1 MTTFSQAR
9 STFRELFIQ
18 LEQLQGAEKIT
29 RAMRVLKERETGKL
43 CYQAEEDLT
52 QAELSLLK
60 DLLAI
65 EKKPWELYKQIYR
78 ANVQV
83 LLQ

>member
-29 RAMRVLKERETGKL
+29 RSMRVLKERETGKL